1 MVKILFICLGNICR
15 SPMAEFLFKDMV
27 AERGLADKFYI
38 ASAATS
44 SYEIG
49 NPVHPAARAINLHS
63 MALVLPVKL
72 PCSLQKQII
81 INTTTL

>member
-27 AERGLADKFYI
+27 AKRGLADKFYI
-38 ASAATS
+38 SSAATS

-49 NPVHPAARAINLHS
+49 NHVHPGTRNKLAS
-63 MALVLPVKL
+63 TALVLPVKL
-72 PCSLQKQII
+72 PCSLLKQIM
-81 INTTTL
+81 INMTTL